1 MTPAEHKLVLTM
13 FQEQQATITALI
25 EILED
30 RKVIQD
36 GELLARKFTLRD
48 NGKLRIIQNDMA
60 EMYRGNAANLG
71 VLASDLP
78 DGTY

>member
-13 FQEQQATITALI
+13 SQQQQATITALI

-36 GELLARKFTLRD
+36 GDLLARKFTLHD
-48 NGKLRIIQNDMA
+48 SGKVRIIQNDMA
-60 EMYRGNAANLG
+60 EVYRGNAANLG